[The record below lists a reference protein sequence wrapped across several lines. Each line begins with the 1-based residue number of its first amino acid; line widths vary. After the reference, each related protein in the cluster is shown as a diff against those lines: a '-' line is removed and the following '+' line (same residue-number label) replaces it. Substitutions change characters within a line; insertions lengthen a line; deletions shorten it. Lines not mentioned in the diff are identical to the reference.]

1 MAYRHLLQLTETT
14 LAQEFKLKVSLGWDR
29 KQLNGILES
38 LAKKGAIKLTI
49 KKDRGRRISLQDI
62 STSERRLF
70 NNMEK
75 KLYDELRNYLPNV
88 KSN

>member
-1 MAYRHLLQLTETT
+1 MAYRDLQLPETT

-62 STSERRLF
+62 STSERRLL

-75 KLYDELRNYLPNV
+75 KLYDELKYYLPNV
-88 KSN
+88 KSH

>member
-1 MAYRHLLQLTETT
+1 MAYRDLQLPETT

-29 KQLNGILES
+29 KQLNSALES
-38 LAKKGAIKLTI
+38 LTKKGAIKLTI
-49 KKDRGRRISLQDI
+49 KRDRERKISLQDI
-62 STSERRLF
+62 SAPERRLL

-75 KLYDELRNYLPNV
+75 RLYDELKYYLPNV